1 MRKKRNNGHGSGG
14 KNMGRLKKSLIF
26 SSLLVLLTLEV
37 LAYPVFPLA
46 FNGKYSQDAEYSVFP
61 EASVSYEIP
70 VYQKGMCFSSW
81 SGDAFSSSESDE
93 ALVLLA
99 ETNTEWVSI
108 CFAWAQSNTTS
119 YDIRIDPN
127 RTATTDSVKHA
138 ITEAHSL
145 GFKVML
151 KPMVDVL
158 EEEKIQGYPTVWR
171 GEIQPSDEWF
181 ESYSNFINFFAE
193 FAEENDVELFSVGC
207 EFKATTREK
216 EQWERVISGVRERYS
231 GPITYAADWTNY
243 QNIEWW
249 DSVDYVGIDAYFPLS
264 FFNND
269 PTLEVLKSVW
279 NNYADEIETWLS
291 TVNKPVIFTEI
302 GYRSGDGTNMAPSNY
317 WSNMPI
323 DLQEQRDCYEAAF
336 QTLWNR
342 SWFHGF
348 YWWTWIHDPTKGG
361 PNDSSHTPQNKPAQ
375 DVITQWYSRDRQ
387 VAVIDQT
394 FTSTEICSVNEVQSV
409 GFHVKWEDG
418 GTDVVDARIYVNG
431 TEHVTNSTGWA
442 SFSIA
447 YDTVG
452 ERSWVVTDFQHPEA
466 SGYIVTVESP
476 RIVWDNVVVNVEVD
490 SSSFGVSKV
499 TVKVVHAYDGASVTG
514 ATTVV
519 NGEVCK
525 EVEPGV
531 YKIEID
537 SWSPYHQLTVQSNA
551 ADLDSET
558 WTTSTF
564 HTMNIILYSALFVA
578 VIVIVIL
585 FIKLRR
591 HSHNQHIE
599 DMN

>member
-1 MRKKRNNGHGSGG
+1 
-14 KNMGRLKKSLIF
+14 MGRLKNSLIF
-26 SSLLVLLTLEV
+26 SSLIVLLTLEILV
-37 LAYPVFPLA
+37 YPVFPLA
-46 FNGKYSQDAEYSVFP
+46 FNRKYGGAAEHSVFP
-61 EASVSYEIP
+61 EVLVSYGTP
-70 VYQKGMCFSSW
+70 VYQKGMSFSAW

-93 ALVLLA
+93 ALALLT

-119 YDIRIDPN
+119 HDIHIDPN
-127 RTATTDSVKHA
+127 RTATTASVKHA

-151 KPMVDVL
+151 KPMVDTL
-158 EEEKIQGYPTVWR
+158 EEEKTQGYPTVWR

-181 ESYSNFINFFAE
+181 ASYSNFINFFAE

-264 FFNND
+264 LFKNN
-269 PTLEVLKSVW
+269 PSLEELKNAW
-279 NNYADEIETWLS
+279 NSYADEIETWLS

-317 WSNMPI
+317 WTDMTV

-342 SWFHGF
+342 SWFYGF

-375 DVITQWYSRDRQ
+375 DVVTQWYSKDRQ

-394 FTSTEICSVNEVQSV
+394 FTSAEKCGVSEVQSV
-409 GFHVKWEDG
+409 GFHAKWEHN
-418 GTDVVDARIYVNG
+418 GTDVADARVYVNG
-431 TEHVTNSTGWA
+431 TEHITNRTGWIN
-442 SFSIA
+442 FSIA

-452 ERSWVVTDFQHPEA
+452 ERSWVVTEFQHPEA

-476 RIVWDNVVVNVEVD
+476 SIVWDKVVVKVEVD

-499 TVKVVHAYDGASVTG
+499 RVNVVYAYDGASVTG

-519 NGEVCK
+519 NGEVCD
-525 EVEPGV
+525 EIELGV
-531 YKIEID
+531 YEIEID
-537 SWSPYHQLTVQSNA
+537 SWSPLQQVTVQTDVANMP
-551 ADLDSET
+551 SEI
-558 WTTSTF
+558 WTKSTV
-564 HTMNIILYSALFVA
+564 HTMNIILYIALFVA
-578 VIVIVIL
+578 VIVIAVL
-585 FIKLRR
+585 LLKRR
-591 HSHNQHIE
+591 RCSSSQSIE
-599 DMN
+599 

>member
-1 MRKKRNNGHGSGG
+1 
-14 KNMGRLKKSLIF
+14 MGRLKKSLIF
-26 SSLLVLLTLEV
+26 FSLIVLLGLEAV
-37 LAYPVFPLA
+37 AYPVFPLA
-46 FNGKYSQDAEYSVFP
+46 FNGKYSEDAEYSVFP
-61 EASVSYEIP
+61 EASVSYEVP

-93 ALVLLA
+93 ALALLA

-119 YDIRIDPN
+119 HDIRRDPI
-127 RTATTDSVKHA
+127 RSATTDSVKHA
-138 ITEAHSL
+138 ITKAHSL

-151 KPMVDVL
+151 KPMVDTL
-158 EEEKIQGYPTVWR
+158 EEEKTQAYTTVWR

-181 ESYSNFINFFAE
+181 ASYSNFINFFAE

-207 EFKATTREK
+207 EFKATTQEK

-231 GPITYAADWTNY
+231 GPITYAADWTTY
-243 QNIEWW
+243 QDIEWW

-269 PTLEVLKSVW
+269 PTLEYLKNAW

-291 TVNKPVIFTEI
+291 TVNKPVIFPEI
-302 GYRSGDGTNMAPSNY
+302 GYRSGDGTNTAPSNY
-317 WSNMPI
+317 WTDMTI

-342 SWFHGF
+342 NWFYGF

-375 DVITQWYSRDRQ
+375 DAVTQWYSRDRQ

-394 FTSTEICSVNEVQSV
+394 FTSDTKCSVNEAQSV
-409 GFHVKWEDG
+409 GFHVKWEDDG
-418 GTDVVDARIYVNG
+418 ADVVDARVYVNG
-431 TEHVTNSTGWA
+431 TEHVTNSSGWTI
-442 SFSIA
+442 FSIA

-452 ERSWVVTDFQHPEA
+452 ERSWVVTDCQHPEA
-466 SGYIVTVESP
+466 SGYTVTVESP
-476 RIVWDNVVVNVEVD
+476 SIVWDKVVVNVEID

-499 TVKVVHAYDGASVTG
+499 RVNVVYAYDGASVTG
-514 ATTVV
+514 ANTVV

-525 EVEPGV
+525 EIEHGV
-531 YKIEID
+531 YETSID
-537 SWSPYHQLTVQSNA
+537 SWSPYQQVTVQTDA
-551 ADLDSET
+551 ADLPSET
-558 WTTSTF
+558 WATSTV
-564 HTMNIILYSALFVA
+564 HTMNIILYIALFVA
-578 VIVIVIL
+578 VIVIVVL
-585 FIKLRR
+585 LIKLRHR
-591 HSHNQHIE
+591 SSSQPIE
-599 DMN
+599 EMDENIIFR